1 MRRREIRE
9 VVPTGHDRA
18 VGHEA
23 RPQSAASLSALAQSG
38 WSVDCS
44 SPGHK
49 VGAVRRLSGYSVS
62 TRYRYDGRRAIE
74 ATPLTSQ
81 GGGRERDRRARL
93 PPGTSIVRFTI
104 RGNN

>member
-49 VGAVRRLSGYSVS
+49 VGAVRRLSGYS
-62 TRYRYDGRRAIE
+62 RRGIV
-74 ATPLTSQ
+74 TT
-81 GGGRERDRRARL
+81 RDRSNASHVSGRWARSNATVAPGCLRAA
-93 PPGTSIVRFTI
+93 SIVRFTI
-104 RGNN
+104 RGNIK

>member
-49 VGAVRRLSGYSVS
+49 GGAVRRLSGYS
-62 TRYRYDGRRAIE
+62 RRGIVTTVDARSKQRLSRLRAVGAN
-74 ATPLTSQ
+74 ATVAPGCL
-81 GGGRERDRRARL
+81 RALR
-93 PPGTSIVRFTI
+93 
-104 RGNN
+104 